1 MFESYVFDE
10 NSSMKISTYFAEPS
24 EKIELAIEMN
34 MISFEIE
41 IQRDDDRASFHIW
54 LMIDQWDIISVWKS
68 VGMKR
73 HLS

>member
-41 IQRDDDRASFHIW
+41 IQRDDDRASFHI
-54 LMIDQWDIISVWKS
+54 
-68 VGMKR
+68 
-73 HLS
+73 